1 MSKKLTVKDLNE
13 WFDIYNQKLFNNK
26 LPRIEIKIS
35 HGKTRL
41 GCYKYIG
48 GSYRAG
54 TIFISNA
61 YDFDDNK
68 FKEILIHEMIH
79 AYIHVMSI
87 HDNGPHGKH
96 FKAMMNKVN
105 NLLLDENI
113 TISIKIDTEGYGLT
127 NKVMNSFFVFNMSGD
142 LVLFK
147 SAKSRIDYFVNVMEK
162 VIKCKY
168 LIFNSDSDTLNKLPK
183 CVSALS
189 NVFSLTNPS
198 NVNIKNEVLKS
209 INRDNLDD
217 LMEKEKEKDKDI
229 TSEENK
235 TTIYA
240 VHIAKDIFNIDIS
253 ENIMYNTIF
262 NPDDKSIDE
271 CLDVIA
277 NSINY
282 GLLPV
287 SVNGIMDAIIMLA
300 KDAYNSGYGGLNGF
314 DKKYI
319 NK

>member
-13 WFDIYNQKLFNNK
+13 WFDIYNQKLFDNK

-35 HGKTRL
+35 HGKKRL

-48 GSYRAG
+48 GSYKAG
-54 TIFISNA
+54 TISISNA
-61 YDFDDNK
+61 YNFDDAK

-79 AYIHVMSI
+79 AYIHVMDIPDGSS
-87 HDNGPHGKH
+87 HGKN
-96 FKAMMNKVN
+96 FKAIMNKVN
-105 NLLLDENI
+105 NLLLDEDI
-113 TISIKIDTEGYGLT
+113 TISIKSDTEGYEFV
-127 NKVMNSFFVFNMSGD
+127 NKVMNPFFVFNMDGD

-147 SAKSRIDYFVNVMEK
+147 SAKSRVDYFANAMEK
-162 VIKCKY
+162 GIKCKY

-189 NVFSLTNPS
+189 NAFSLTNPS
-198 NVNIKNEVLKS
+198 NVDIKNEVLKS

-217 LMEKEKEKDKDI
+217 LMEKEKDKDI
-229 TSEENK
+229 TNEENK

-253 ENIMYNTIF
+253 ENIMHNVIF

-271 CLDVIA
+271 CLEVIA
-277 NSINY
+277 NNINY
-282 GLLPV
+282 GLLPI

-300 KDAYNSGYGGLNGF
+300 KDAYSNGYGGLNGF